1 MHPVSMEY
9 DSSDFNDSCTVLKV
23 HFDGKTFMILG
34 DIYSAAEKILLK
46 YYPREMLKSD
56 VVQVS
61 HHGWNYMPSLYAAID
76 AKIALYPQSSGGA
89 ERGLS
94 GNAARVVK
102 DIRKNCEELYFAGDE
117 TVGVRVINGDVEV
130 FCRYPVIGS
139 DYSGWN
145 WY

>member
-1 MHPVSMEY
+1 MKYKSA
-9 DSSDFNDSCTVLKV
+9 DFNDSCTVLKV
-23 HFDGKTFMILG
+23 NVDGKTFMSLG
-34 DIYSAAEKILLK
+34 DIYGSAETTLLE
-46 YYPREMLKSD
+46 YYSSDMLKSD

-94 GNAARVVK
+94 GGAERVVK
-102 DIRKNCEELYFAGDE
+102 DVRRICDELYFAGDE
-117 TVGVRVINGDVEV
+117 TVGVRVIDGEVEV
-130 FCRYPVIGS
+130 FCRYPVVGS
-139 DYSGWN
+139 DYSGWS